1 MISRIEATRYRCF
14 DKLDVSLGDFAV
26 LVGANG
32 SGKTTLLG
40 IPCLLG
46 EMLQER
52 NIASSFLV
60 AKDDHPPRAK
70 ALEELIFQQ
79 KGTNF
84 ILALEARLPDE
95 VVTALLE
102 GQSGA
107 AREQRERWPKNIRY
121 ELRFEILNLRELHV
135 QNEYLFLFADKDRPA
150 LLDDG
155 GSEQR
160 LNGEFPK
167 QAWRFIVKREY
178 GSDAEFRV
186 ETKLRAKSKQAAIS
200 PLQLALPRVQFEAKE
215 DFPAARWLL
224 DLLLEDTVFFD
235 PNWQQMSNASPPGQP
250 ERLLASGSNIP
261 WLALAL
267 KQQDKERFSSW
278 KLHVS
283 LALPQVVDIDVRE
296 REDDHHAYFIVTY
309 NEGHQVSSSGLSDGT
324 LRILSYTLLPY
335 LLNPPR
341 FLVLEEPENGIHPL
355 AINAVM
361 EGLSHM
367 YDTQVLVSSHS
378 TVVLAQNALGH
389 LLVARLN
396 DSGAAEVVSG
406 HQHPRL
412 VDWQGNVDLG
422 SLFAAGVLG

>member
-14 DKLDVSLGDFAV
+14 DKLDVTLGDFAV

-32 SGKTTLLG
+32 SGKTTLLD

-46 EMLQER
+46 DMLQER

-60 AKDDHPPRAK
+60 GKDDRPPRAK
-70 ALEELIFQQ
+70 ALEELVFQQ
-79 KGTNF
+79 QGNHF

-95 VVTALLE
+95 TVTALLE
-102 GQSGA
+102 GQSNA
-107 AREQRERWPKNIRY
+107 VKEQRERWPQTIRY
-121 ELRFEILNLRELHV
+121 ELRFEILNQRELHV
-135 QNEYLFLFADKDRPA
+135 QNEYLFLFADKDAPA
-150 LLDDG
+150 RREAG

-167 QAWRFIVKREY
+167 QAWRFIIKREY
-178 GSDAEFRV
+178 GGEAEFKV
-186 ETKLRAKSKQAAIS
+186 ETRQRAQPKQASIS

-235 PNWQQMSNASPPGQP
+235 PDWQQMRNASPPGLP
-250 ERLLASGSNIP
+250 ERLLASGMNMP

-267 KQQDKERFSSW
+267 KQQDTERFASW
-278 KLHVS
+278 QQHVA
-283 LALPQVVDIDVRE
+283 LALPQVTAIDVRE
-296 REDDHHAYFIVTY
+296 REDDHHAYFVVTY
-309 NEGHQVSSSGLSDGT
+309 NEGHKVSSSGLSDGT

-341 FLVLEEPENGIHPL
+341 FLVLEEPENGIHPK
-355 AINAVM
+355 AIDAVM
-361 EGLSHM
+361 EGMMYM
-367 YDTQVLVSSHS
+367 YDTQVIVSSHS
-378 TVVLAQNALGH
+378 TVVLAHTALEH

-396 DSGAAEVVSG
+396 DDGAAEIVSG
-406 HQHPRL
+406 RSHPRL
-412 VDWQGNVDLG
+412 VDWKGTVDLG